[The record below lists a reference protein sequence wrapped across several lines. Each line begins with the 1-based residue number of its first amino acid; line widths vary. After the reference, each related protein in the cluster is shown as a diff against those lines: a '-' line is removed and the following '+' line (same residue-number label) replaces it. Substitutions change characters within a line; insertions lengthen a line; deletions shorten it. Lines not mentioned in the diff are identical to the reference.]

1 MVLKFGIGVKHGFHH
16 FTWIC
21 HPSLLS
27 CLQALTCAI
36 QDVTEMTSVA
46 SFLGYFT
53 DQLLVLLARTSD
65 LLSLTGARNAKDPTG
80 TTAASARPDCCVW
93 HKDAL
98 VLKGEDKVPRHGS
111 LSDACRELGA
121 KMEPRWNVLT
131 MGSVP
136 FIVCYANCG
145 AQLQFLIIMRD
156 SNTPLP
162 VSDVFNLHE
171 V

>member
-1 MVLKFGIGVKHGFHH
+1 MVLKFGIGVRHGFHH

-27 CLQALTCAI
+27 CLQALTCVV
-36 QDVTEMTSVA
+36 QDVTEMISVA
-46 SFLGYFT
+46 SCLGYFT
-53 DQLLVLLARTSD
+53 DKLLLLLARTSD

-93 HKDAL
+93 HNAAL

-131 MGSVP
+131 TGSVP